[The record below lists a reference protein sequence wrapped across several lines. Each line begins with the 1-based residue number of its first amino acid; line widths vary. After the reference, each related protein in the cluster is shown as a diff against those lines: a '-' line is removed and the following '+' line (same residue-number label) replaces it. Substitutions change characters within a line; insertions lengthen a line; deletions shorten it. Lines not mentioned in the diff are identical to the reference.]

1 MKRALAT
8 LLFASAL
15 AGCTQGGTGTP
26 GTVEEALQIAAR
38 QNKLVTLK
46 FYADW

>member
-8 LLFASAL
+8 LLFAAAL
-15 AGCTQGGTGTP
+15 AGCSQAGPQVP
-26 GTVEEALQIAAR
+26 GTVEEALQIAAK